1 MVLALLQNAVDVVL
15 VLPALCISES
25 RYPYV
30 EVDLPH
36 LIDELGVLLQ
46 CTGATRSTAS
56 VMRLTSVHRG
66 FTSGV
71 YSSVPAARPT
81 LFFHSVVS
89 AMKALSLYS

>member
-1 MVLALLQNAVDVVL
+1 
-15 VLPALCISES
+15 
-25 RYPYV
+25 
-30 EVDLPH
+30 
-36 LIDELGVLLQ
+36 
-46 CTGATRSTAS
+46 
-56 VMRLTSVHRG
+56 MRLTSVHRG